1 MSSQETRQDTPERD
15 RLLGHEADGIREF
28 DNALPRW
35 WLYGFYFTIV
45 FGVAYLVNYHLL
57 SAPLMGH
64 RTLAEDYQVEMAA
77 AETQHKQRHGHTEA
91 AAVVAYTD
99 AANIAKG
106 EAIFNGQRNLCH
118 TCHRKDL
125 GGVVGP
131 NLTDDRWL
139 HGCTAGELSR
149 NITSGFPQKGMLPF
163 GSGQRLT
170 DEELLQVVSYV
181 VAKRGSQP
189 PNPKANEPDRESE
202 CR

>member
-1 MSSQETRQDTPERD
+1 MSEKTSGPAPEKD

-57 SAPLMGH
+57 SSPLMGH
-64 RTLAEDYQVEMAA
+64 RTLAEDYQEEMAV
-77 AETQHKQRHGHTEA
+77 AEARFGRRGGNA
-91 AAVVAYTD
+91 GVLVAYTD
-99 AANIAKG
+99 PSNLEKG
-106 EAIFNGQRNLCH
+106 GEIFNGQRNLCH

-125 GGVVGP
+125 GGVIGP
-131 NLTDDRWL
+131 NLTDNRWL
-139 HGCTAGELSR
+139 HGCTAGELAQ
-149 NITSGFPQKGMLPF
+149 NITNGFPQKGMLPF
-163 GSGQRLT
+163 GSGQRLS

-181 VAKRGSQP
+181 LSKRGSNP
-189 PNPKANEPDRESE
+189 ANPKATEPDRDSE